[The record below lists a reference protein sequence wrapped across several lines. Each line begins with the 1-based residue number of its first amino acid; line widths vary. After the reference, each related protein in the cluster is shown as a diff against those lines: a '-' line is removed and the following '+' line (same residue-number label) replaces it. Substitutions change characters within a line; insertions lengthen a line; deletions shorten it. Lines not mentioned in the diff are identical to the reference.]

1 MLALLFGFNLGVPA
15 FYAACHFDE
24 MSRGSVLCLFNTS
37 FENRFH
43 NAATRFFTPKLMTMA
58 SAGAIRG
65 EYCWPDRGVQW
76 HLG

>member
-1 MLALLFGFNLGVPA
+1 
-15 FYAACHFDE
+15 
-24 MSRGSVLCLFNTS
+24 
-37 FENRFH
+37 
-43 NAATRFFTPKLMTMA
+43 LMTMA